1 MTAWSVRT
9 RLTLWN
15 GLVIV
20 AVLAGFGLA
29 SYLLMARTLLAR
41 TDGVLEFEYRETA
54 ERLAE
59 GSGGLKPGEIPEAFL
74 ESFLLRI
81 TDAGGHVLLESP
93 KFAGHPLVVPGD
105 IPKSVEPSFFSAGI
119 GGVGHH
125 RVVVG
130 RDVDSADGRQVL
142 IAVPLAEY
150 DQELAD
156 FRRTLL
162 FVSPIG
168 ILAALVGGYWSAGRA
183 LRPVHLM
190 TQTARNISEH
200 NLRERL
206 VVGNPN
212 DELGRLATTLNQV
225 FDRLADSLDSMRR
238 FTADASHELM
248 TPLATIRAEAEVALQ
263 SPRSPEHHAE
273 VLGSIVEEVGR
284 LTRLAGRLLLLA
296 RADAGTTAVSHEDVR
311 LDEVLREA
319 VARIQSQAQRSQVS
333 VRVEGA
339 TDETVVADPDQ
350 LRQVFDNLLD
360 NGVKYNRAGG
370 TVTASVHR
378 KQNQVVVEIV
388 DTGIGI
394 RPEVLPHIFDR
405 FVRGDAS
412 RSRKGG
418 GAGLGLSIVRALI
431 ESMRGRIEAESQLG
445 EGTTFRIFLPAKDE
459 F

>member
-1 MTAWSVRT
+1 MTSWSIRT

-15 GLVIV
+15 GLVTV

-29 SYLLMARTLLAR
+29 SYLVTARTLLSR
-41 TDGVLEFEYRETA
+41 TDGVLEFEFRETA

-59 GSGGLKPGEIPEAFL
+59 TSGGLDSGEIPEAFL

-81 TDAGGHVLLESP
+81 TDADGRVLLESP
-93 KFAGHPLVVPGD
+93 KFAGHPLPVPRD
-105 IPKSVEPSFFSAGI
+105 VPQSAEPSFFSADI
-119 GGVGHH
+119 GGLGHH
-125 RVVVG
+125 RIVVG
-130 RDVDSADGRQVL
+130 RKASAPDGLQVL
-142 IAVPLAEY
+142 IAVPLVDY

-162 FVSPIG
+162 LVSPIG

-183 LRPVHLM
+183 LRPVHVM

-206 VVGNPN
+206 EVGNAT
-212 DELGRLATTLNQV
+212 DELGRLSATFNQV
-225 FDRLADSLDSMRR
+225 LDRLANSLDSTRR

-248 TPLATIRAEAEVALQ
+248 TPLATIRAEAEIALQ
-263 SPRSPEHHAE
+263 SPRSPEQHAG
-273 VLGSIVEEVGR
+273 VLRSIVEEVDR
-284 LTRLAGRLLLLA
+284 LTRLAGRLLILA
-296 RADAGTTAVSHEDVR
+296 RADAGTTAAAPEQVC

-319 VARIQSQAQRSQVS
+319 VTRVQIQARRCEVE
-333 VRVEGA
+333 VRLAESSPTV
-339 TDETVVADPDQ
+339 VVADPDQ

-360 NGVKYNRAGG
+360 NGVKFNRLGG
-370 TVTASVHR
+370 TVTARVR
-378 KQNQVVVEIV
+378 REQDQAVVEFV
-388 DTGIGI
+388 DDGIGI

-412 RSRKGG
+412 RSRNGG
-418 GAGLGLSIVRALI
+418 GAGLGLSIVRTLI
-431 ESMRGRIEAESQLG
+431 ASMGGRIEAESRFG
-445 EGTTFRIFLPAKDE
+445 KGTTFRITLPAEHE